1 MRRVISVYLPLWPTD
16 RWRRQQ
22 QGRKA
27 GQARDPAEPALA
39 PSAAEDSNRP
49 VITRLH
55 DGRRHVVG
63 AADAAARRL
72 GVMLG
77 QPLAEAQAMY
87 RDLTIVDADPEGD
100 ATGLRALAAWCQR
113 YAPLTAADL
122 PDAIRIDSTGADHLW
137 GGEAAMMADLHR
149 RLSDVGLSVRM
160 AVADTPG
167 AAWAL
172 SHYGAETITLCPAG
186 RVAEALHPLPIPSL
200 RLSADTVQGLDRM
213 GFARVGELMAAKRA
227 PLSRRFS
234 ADLLRQLDYAT
245 GASFEPLEPQAA
257 AQLIRERLTFV
268 EPLVTAEAFATVIDR
283 LSRLVSTELE
293 RRGEG
298 ARRLDL
304 VCERV
309 DGSQQLI
316 ALGTARPVQSAK
328 QLARLLAERIETIDP
343 GLGVEAMVLWVARAE
358 PTTPAQIE
366 AWSPQSGVA
375 KSLGELAPLIDR
387 LVARFGAGQ
396 VYRLAPVESDVP
408 ERGVRRIGPLAPPDG
423 RAWPPNL
430 PRPLRLLTPPQSVQA
445 IALLPDQPPVAFTW
459 RRQRHLI
466 RRADGPE
473 RIFGEW
479 WKRDSERTLS
489 RDYWAVEDE
498 AGDRFWLYRN
508 GDGEDPETGNLAWF
522 LHGIF

>member
-1 MRRVISVYLPLWPTD
+1 MRRVISIYLPFWPTD

-22 QGRKA
+22 RSRIA
-27 GQARDPAEPALA
+27 GQARDPAEPA
-39 PSAAEDSNRP
+39 PPSSAAEDAARP

-72 GVMLG
+72 GILQG
-77 QPLAEAQAMY
+77 QPLAEAQAMH
-87 RDLTIVDADPEGD
+87 RDLTIIDADPQGD
-100 ATGLRALAAWCQR
+100 ATGLRALAVWCQR
-113 YAPLTAADL
+113 YAALTAADL

-137 GGEAAMMADLHR
+137 GGEAAMLEDLRR
-149 RLSDVGLSVRM
+149 RLSGVGLTVRLAM
-160 AVADTPG
+160 ADTPG

-172 SHYGAETITLCPAG
+172 SHYGAEPVTLCPPG
-186 RVAEALHPLPIPSL
+186 GVAEALRVLPIASL
-200 RLSADTVQGLDRM
+200 RLPPETLAGLDRM
-213 GFARVGELMAAKRA
+213 GFARAGEVMDAKRA

-234 ADLLRQLDYAT
+234 ATLLNQLDYAVGT
-245 GASFEPLEPQAA
+245 QFEPLAPQAA
-257 AQLIRERLTFV
+257 EALIRARLTFV
-268 EPLVTAEAFATVIDR
+268 EPLLTAEAFATVIDR
-283 LSRLVSTELE
+283 LCLDVAKELE

-309 DGSQQLI
+309 DGSEQVI
-316 ALGTARPVQSAK
+316 ALGTARPVQPAA
-328 QLARLLAERIETIDP
+328 QLARLLAERIESIDP
-343 GLGVEAMVLWVARAE
+343 GHGVEAMTLWVALAE
-358 PTTPAQIE
+358 PVTPEQIE

-387 LVARFGAGQ
+387 LVARFGPRQ

-408 ERGVRRIGPLAPPDG
+408 ERAVKRIGPLAPPQG
-423 RAWPPNL
+423 RGWPQSL
-430 PRPLRLLTPPQSVQA
+430 PRPLRLLTPPQPVQA

-459 RRQRHLI
+459 RRQRYRI

-473 RIFGEW
+473 RVFGEW
-479 WKRDSERTLS
+479 WKRGSERALS

-498 AGDRFWLYRN
+498 AGERFWLYRN

-522 LHGIF
+522 LHGLF